1 LKGKGHKYESKT
13 LVALFGF
20 PKHSQ
25 GHLFI
30 SSCFLVMGHI
40 RLGTLA
46 ATRRW
51 IDVIELIAEQ
61 ADASKVAEAVTH
73 AWEHAFNTVRD
84 DVGFREAIWLLSQIG
99 MAGKSANPAEHL
111 NAAGIG
117 VAGAKSVVEVAMGL
131 SEAMENRLQTAHK
144 RSDFGDLAQRAL
156 IGAVTAQIQK
166 NNLPLLGSASEDVQ
180 GALQNCGREKGFGEL
195 SREFFSRMTNECLS
209 YFLSKTLTG
218 QVGEGRRFKNM
229 VRVQAFEDA
238 MRTHCSEAS
247 EIVESFSGGWFSKH
261 YFEEG
266 GRIQRDSA
274 EKFGWFGLE
283 KMRRELGER
292 ARDYA

>member
-1 LKGKGHKYESKT
+1 
-13 LVALFGF
+13 
-20 PKHSQ
+20 
-25 GHLFI
+25 
-30 SSCFLVMGHI
+30 MGHI
-40 RLGTLA
+40 RLGTLT

-51 IDVIELIAEQ
+51 KDVIEMIAEQ
-61 ADASKVAEAVTH
+61 ADAPKIAEAVTH

-99 MAGKSANPAEHL
+99 VAGKSTNPAEHL
-111 NAAGIG
+111 NAAGIE

-131 SEAMENRLQTAHK
+131 SEAMENRLQVARR
-144 RSDFGDLAQRAL
+144 RSDFGELAQRAL
-156 IGAVTAQIQK
+156 VGAVTAQLQK
-166 NNLPLLGSASEDVQ
+166 DSLPLPGFASEDVQ
-180 GALQNCGREKGFGEL
+180 GALQKCGREKGFGEL
-195 SREFFSRMTNECLS
+195 SREFFSRMTNECLN

-218 QVGEGRRFKNM
+218 QVGDGRRFNSM

-247 EIVESFSGGWFSKH
+247 EIVEDFSSRWFSKH

-292 ARDYA
+292 AREYA